1 MLHWC
6 SQGYKLRPIIHLML
20 NLPCLCKVFSKV
32 SRCYYLVFMG
42 MLRTYVHNSE
52 RIAWFRQKL
61 DIKCICIICPRY
73 LPYPLYLPYPCYIHY
88 IPELPLVATSYIT
101 IDTIVTIGC
110 YCYYHYTVTSYYYI
124 SLLRLC
130 CMVVSCCSC
139 IHCVIS
145 CLSSSLLL
153 IALRLHSCW
162 NCCLVSA
169 AILNLI

>member
-1 MLHWC
+1 MLHRYF
-6 SQGYKLRPIIHLML
+6 QGYRLRPITYLML
-20 NLPCLCKVFSKV
+20 NLAYLYKVFNKLPI
-32 SRCYYLVFMG
+32 CYYLVFMG
-42 MLRTYVHNSE
+42 ILQTYVHNSE
-52 RIAWFRQKL
+52 HIVWFRQKL
-61 DIKCICIICPRY
+61 GIKCICIICPRY
-73 LPYPLYLPYPCYIHY
+73 LVYPMYPISLLHPLY
-88 IPELPLVATSYIT
+88 PELPLVATSYIT
-101 IDTIVTIGC
+101 IDTIVTISG

-153 IALRLHSCW
+153 IALLLHSCW